1 LQLVTDALNDDASLL
16 SLQIQGNKVNITGQ
30 AQNASLLM
38 KQLDAT
44 PGFRD
49 VRAPAPATKPLGA
62 VRESFTI
69 EFNIDPEQLPKP
81 AIDPAVV
88 PTVPPESPQKKP

>member
-1 LQLVTDALNDDASLL
+1 
-16 SLQIQGNKVNITGQ
+16 
-30 AQNASLLM
+30 M

-62 VRESFTI
+62 LRESFTI

-81 AIDPAVV
+81 SIDAAAPPALATTPPNLPLAPSPVNPLAIP
-88 PTVPPESPQKKP
+88 VPPLKKP